1 MYVLSISMCICNV
14 YIVNS
19 SRLKSKIDK
28 YITYMRYT
36 ITTSNN
42 VNDINNNKYKY
53 IYYNSIENKQMD
65 LRFICINDTIIYYR
79 HKISMPMTVEKWR
92 ICEKRERARLIG

>member
-1 MYVLSISMCICNV
+1 MLYIIMYVCFKLSMCSCNV

-36 ITTSNN
+36 ITMTNN
-42 VNDINNNKYKY
+42 NNNDINNNKYRY
-53 IYYNSIENKQMD
+53 IYA
-65 LRFICINDTIIYYR
+65 L
-79 HKISMPMTVEKWR
+79 
-92 ICEKRERARLIG
+92 